1 MEATES
7 YDMSFDYSH
16 KQGAAI
22 FVTVQKP
29 MGPKVANDDDDD
41 EGDAGDECDEGDEGV
56 WLLETHGN
64 RRAPMAI
71 V

>member
-1 MEATES
+1 
-7 YDMSFDYSH
+7 MSFDYSH
-16 KQGAAI
+16 KQGAVI
-22 FVTVQKP
+22 FVTVRKP

-41 EGDAGDECDEGDEGV
+41 DDDDEGDVGDEGV